1 MQCGLHFE
9 RPKTIFDSMS
19 TEPETVPE
27 PDPSDVVAP
36 EDMSDQNIA
45 APDGAGED
53 RVAELEA
60 ELARMK
66 DHLLRA
72 LAETDNI
79 RKRAL
84 KEREDATK
92 FAVSSFARDM
102 LEIADNFRR
111 ALDAI
116 PQEARENNPLMQ
128 TTIMGIEA
136 TERGLLKSFEKH
148 GIRKLEPLGEPF
160 DPNFHEVMFEA
171 PIPGKAAG
179 TIIQLVDP
187 GYVLNDRL
195 LRPARV
201 GIAKT
206 DPGDSANQH
215 QVDETA

>member
-1 MQCGLHFE
+1 M
-9 RPKTIFDSMS
+9 T
-19 TEPETVPE
+19 TEPKPET
-27 PDPSDVVAP
+27 AP
-36 EDMSDQNIA
+36 ETDPADGLMPPEDLSDQNPA
-45 APDGAGED
+45 APEMAETD
-53 RVAELEA
+53 RVATLEA
-60 ELARMK
+60 ELVRMK
-66 DHLLRA
+66 DHMLRA
-72 LAETDNI
+72 LAETENI
-79 RKRAL
+79 RKRAQ

-116 PQEARENNPLMQ
+116 PAEAREDSPLMK
-128 TTIMGIEA
+128 TTIEGIEA
-136 TERGLLKSFEKH
+136 TERVMLKLFEKH

-171 PIPGKAAG
+171 PVPGKPAG

-201 GIAKT
+201 GIAKA
-206 DPGDSANQH
+206 DPGDGGSPH
-215 QVDETA
+215 RVDETA